1 MLEDHPKNISL
12 IYLIACN
19 LYKLLVP
26 SWWCRR
32 LHKLL
37 AGWKRF
43 LRWENHQR
51 RLDFVFTNI
60 LLDWFGVHIYVGR
73 GWPPHPFSNIL
84 LWRGGDFP
92 MGQWGPV
99 HVHAVGGGRTEQQ
112 RRWGDLYRSFLHG
125 SALILIIILLSW
137 CLLPG
142 LHRHEQPQLL
152 QLAGPRLCHKVETKY
167 MIMYQ
172 ISKCV
177 KISKCIMIFNNI

>member
-1 MLEDHPKNISL
+1 MWLRIIYTSSL
-12 IYLIACN
+12 FPVDGADAYTSYWLGGSDFYGGKIVRDD
-19 LYKLLVP
+19 LV
-26 SWWCRR
+26 
-32 LHKLL
+32 L
-37 AGWKRF
+37 F
-43 LRWENHQR
+43 LPFWTTSMC
-51 RLDFVFTNI
+51 V
-60 LLDWFGVHIYVGR
+60 YVGR
-73 GWPPHPFSNIL
+73 GGPPHPFSNIL

-112 RRWGDLYRSFLHG
+112 RRWGDLYKFCLSFLDG
-125 SALILIIILLSW
+125 SALVLITILSLSW

-172 ISKCV
+172 IW
-177 KISKCIMIFNNI
+177 